1 VKTGIVLGNEE
12 TGFIVVGL
20 APGKHLARII
30 AWDCCGNE
38 TVHEVEITIVDN
50 IPPVPVCDQHTVVS
64 MTSSA
69 SPSDDYVCINASTF
83 DDGSYDNCNDVWFK
97 VIRMEDLLGTVNGST
112 RNNTVA
118 CGVLNGDDDLSR
130 SGIQKYF
137 DDEVCFCCADV
148 GDTVTVVFRVF
159 DVDPGVGP
167 VSPAVME
174 RGRLKGRFTDCMVQ
188 VEVQNKSIPQVVAPD
203 DVVVTC
209 SFWFDVEALEDPN
222 DATFG
227 RVVTDI
233 NARQKIKTNDVLC
246 ERLCEDIVTH
256 YLTWQP
262 GRGVPAVSTLM
273 CQYVEELYD
282 PAHPE
287 EVHSLVW
294 GYDGFVYG
302 ACGAQPVIRV
312 NDQRECGQGLI
323 TRTVEVR
330 VNGQTYRD
338 QQQIWVVDCDPF
350 YIDPEN
356 CTSTLDDIEWPN
368 GCRETIEM
376 EGCGADL
383 DPSNPLLGKPE
394 IVGGADDQ
402 CAFVAIDWTDD
413 TIVVEDEACFKV
425 IRDWRVIDWCQW
437 DPDVDLQY
445 GYVHPHPGEWHFR
458 QIILV
463 RDHNAPE
470 VSCSVGECEPLTYRD
485 TVINGERYCVGH
497 VELRASA
504 EDECSPTDWLVYDY
518 KIDLFNDGTGKYGSY
533 DVYVGKAVPGERAS
547 EFDNPWA
554 DDEMDPTNASGTYPV
569 GEHMIQ
575 WFVEDGC
582 GNVGVCTLLF
592 EVRDCKEPTPY
603 CETGI
608 VTVVMPASGTIEVW
622 AKDLDAGSF
631 DNCTAQEDLKFY
643 FNGDP
648 NQQSIVITCDTFE
661 AHGASD
667 RVQVVVE
674 MWVEDEAGNTD
685 YCETTIEVQDNQDVC
700 PDPGSLVT
708 TVIEATNGEDEE
720 GDTRVM
726 LKQGGTMMMDGY
738 TSIPGVY
745 QFAQGGMTFPVEIEA
760 ENGSDVLTEVS
771 TRDIIAI
778 QKYLLGL
785 IQLKGYQYIAADVTN
800 DQRITGRDIV
810 QLRNV
815 ILGRSRKFPNNS
827 SWRFALAG
835 SVDEDE
841 VSYKKV
847 FGDWVERGRVDRA
860 GTEVRLKAIKIG
872 NVDDYMRIEGS
883 GTRGMSEVVLEIE
896 SGELGA
902 GIGEIAVRGVGVEDM
917 SGLQLTLR
925 YDREVM
931 KYVGIE
937 GEMMEI
943 GSESIHEVEPGVLL
957 VSYARGEER
966 LRDGGVMFRLKFE
979 MKEGVRVEEG
989 LLSLG
994 SGYLSNEGYDESLAI
1009 RGVRLRYVEGG
1020 YALYQNVP
1028 NPFEKETVIEYRLP
1042 EAMPVTLTVYE
1053 VSGKVVLLKEME
1065 GQAGLNKVVLK
1076 REELGESGVLY
1087 YQLDAKDFTAT
1098 RKMILM
1104 K

>member
-1 VKTGIVLGNEE
+1 
-12 TGFIVVGL
+12 
-20 APGKHLARII
+20 
-30 AWDCCGNE
+30 
-38 TVHEVEITIVDN
+38 
-50 IPPVPVCDQHTVVS
+50 
-64 MTSSA
+64 
-69 SPSDDYVCINASTF
+69 
-83 DDGSYDNCNDVWFK
+83 
-97 VIRMEDLLGTVNGST
+97 
-112 RNNTVA
+112 
-118 CGVLNGDDDLSR
+118 
-130 SGIQKYF
+130 
-137 DDEVCFCCADV
+137 
-148 GDTVTVVFRVF
+148 
-159 DVDPGVGP
+159 
-167 VSPAVME
+167 
-174 RGRLKGRFTDCMVQ
+174 
-188 VEVQNKSIPQVVAPD
+188 
-203 DVVVTC
+203 
-209 SFWFDVEALEDPN
+209 
-222 DATFG
+222 
-227 RVVTDI
+227 
-233 NARQKIKTNDVLC
+233 
-246 ERLCEDIVTH
+246 
-256 YLTWQP
+256 
-262 GRGVPAVSTLM
+262 
-273 CQYVEELYD
+273 
-282 PAHPE
+282 
-287 EVHSLVW
+287 
-294 GYDGFVYG
+294 
-302 ACGAQPVIRV
+302 
-312 NDQRECGQGLI
+312 
-323 TRTVEVR
+323 
-330 VNGQTYRD
+330 
-338 QQQIWVVDCDPF
+338 
-350 YIDPEN
+350 
-356 CTSTLDDIEWPN
+356 
-368 GCRETIEM
+368 
-376 EGCGADL
+376 
-383 DPSNPLLGKPE
+383 
-394 IVGGADDQ
+394 
-402 CAFVAIDWTDD
+402 
-413 TIVVEDEACFKV
+413 
-425 IRDWRVIDWCQW
+425 
-437 DPDVDLQY
+437 
-445 GYVHPHPGEWHFR
+445 
-458 QIILV
+458 
-463 RDHNAPE
+463 
-470 VSCSVGECEPLTYRD
+470 
-485 TVINGERYCVGH
+485 
-497 VELRASA
+497 
-504 EDECSPTDWLVYDY
+504 
-518 KIDLFNDGTGKYGSY
+518 
-533 DVYVGKAVPGERAS
+533 
-547 EFDNPWA
+547 
-554 DDEMDPTNASGTYPV
+554 
-569 GEHMIQ
+569 
-575 WFVEDGC
+575 
-582 GNVGVCTLLF
+582 
-592 EVRDCKEPTPY
+592 
-603 CETGI
+603 
-608 VTVVMPASGTIEVW
+608 
-622 AKDLDAGSF
+622 
-631 DNCTAQEDLKFY
+631 
-643 FNGDP
+643 
-648 NQQSIVITCDTFE
+648 
-661 AHGASD
+661 
-667 RVQVVVE
+667 
-674 MWVEDEAGNTD
+674 
-685 YCETTIEVQDNQDVC
+685 
-700 PDPGSLVT
+700 
-708 TVIEATNGEDEE
+708 
-720 GDTRVM
+720 
-726 LKQGGTMMMDGY
+726 
-738 TSIPGVY
+738 VY

-760 ENGSDVLTEVS
+760 ENG
-771 TRDIIAI
+771 
-778 QKYLLGL
+778 LLGL